1 MKYLKIFSLVVL
13 SVCMIVLAGCGE
25 EEKYNTAK
33 NEVLTLMD

>member
-25 EEKYNTAK
+25 EENIILLKMKY
-33 NEVLTLMD
+33 